1 MWTLAD
7 QAAAAAATTADPG
20 LFTFGALAAFL
31 TLTAL
36 EVVLGVDNVIFI
48 ALVAGRL
55 PPDQAIKAR
64 RIGLILAA
72 VMRVGLL
79 LCLTWV
85 MTLDTHKF
93 GIIGRDFSVK
103 DMILIAG
110 GLFLVGKSVLEIHH
124 EMDHRDGKD
133 RAVKAPASMKKVVGQ
148 ILLIDLV
155 FSLDSIITAIGMAQ
169 RKEVMIGAVIVALV
183 VMLAFSG
190 VIAKVI
196 ERNPTLKMLALSFLI
211 LIGVLLIADG
221 FGQHVSKGYVY
232 FAMAFSLGVELLNIA
247 VRKKRSAS
255 TAA

>member
-1 MWTLAD
+1 MWTIAE
-7 QAAAAAATTADPG
+7 QAAAVAATEPG
-20 LFTFGALAAFL
+20 LFTFASIAAFM

-36 EVVLGVDNVIFI
+36 EIVLGVDNVIFI
-48 ALVAGRL
+48 ALVADKL

-79 LCLTWV
+79 LSLTYV
-85 MTLDTHKF
+85 MTLDTHKWPLF
-93 GIIGRDFSVK
+93 GREFSVK

-133 RAVKAPASMKKVVGQ
+133 KQVKGPASMKAVVGQ
-148 ILLIDLV
+148 ILVIDLV

-169 RKEVMIGAVIVALV
+169 RQEVMIAAVLVALA

-190 VIAKVI
+190 AIARVIG
-196 ERNPTLKMLALSFLI
+196 RNPTLKMLALSFLI

-221 FGQHVSKGYVY
+221 FGQHISKGYVY
-232 FAMAFSLGVELLNIA
+232 FAMAFSLGVELLNIS
-247 VRKKRSAS
+247 VRKKRVPSAG
-255 TAA
+255 